1 MKILRD
7 RQHLGACGWDQMLA
21 ASSFTWVRKS
31 SGIRQ
36 RGWPYNVVDVPA
48 AAGLCSVRNH
58 VVECVTSEGGKKGG
72 GKGRKGEGRWETG
85 RKRDDRKAEG

>member
-7 RQHLGACGWDQMLA
+7 RQHVGACGWDQMLA
-21 ASSFTWVRKS
+21 ASSFLWVRKS

-48 AAGLCSVRNH
+48 AAGLCRVRNH
-58 VVECVTSEGGKKGG
+58 VVESECHLRGREERRRARKEGG
-72 GKGRKGEGRWETG
+72 RKTG
-85 RKRDDRKAEG
+85 DRQKQT